1 MWWFIKARAGVCV
14 SISRTLTR
22 KPQGMIVAILF
33 CLINNE
39 VIFQVKKFFADRT
52 GHGQGGRHPS
62 LALTQYTVRSHSYNK
77 VGGRAQLSG
86 TFFHANL
93 SVCASSRTLALA
105 ATAPSP
111 AQVLFLRRKWREAE
125 YDFRLSELPSA
136 SLRAASE
143 PEGNVD

>member
-62 LALTQYTVRSHSYNK
+62 LALTQYTVRSHSYNR
-77 VGGRAQLSG
+77 VGGRAG
-86 TFFHANL
+86 AIEWNL
-93 SVCASSRTLALA
+93 FSCESFSMCVKPDARPRRNRPLPCPGPPSTTPMERSSIR
-105 ATAPSP
+105 
-111 AQVLFLRRKWREAE
+111 
-125 YDFRLSELPSA
+125 LPSDCLNQPPSA
-136 SLRAASE
+136 FLLLR
-143 PEGNVD
+143 